1 MNDTAHRQERD
12 HSGATAPDRTD
23 VAAYAPISARRA
35 ISDLQV
41 LLDIAEHRDPGFS
54 DERLEDLGFVLEGG
68 DPLADQAERL
78 IDARPWGIQATVTFA
93 VVLEPA
99 APQRSLC
106 LECDVDLLD
115 PDELR
120 RFLGRGGYEVR
131 RVFYRYSWS
140 DPAEVEL
147 SGADRQ
153 IAERFAARVV
163 SELGS

>member
-1 MNDTAHRQERD
+1 MNDTADTQE
-12 HSGATAPDRTD
+12 SGLTGDTAPERTD
-23 VAAYAPISARRA
+23 ARGYAPISARRA

-41 LLDIAEHRDPGFS
+41 LLDIADHCDPGFS
-54 DERLEDLGFVLEGG
+54 GRRLEDLGFVLEGG

-99 APQRSLC
+99 APQRSLR
-106 LECDVDLLD
+106 LECDPDLLD
-115 PDELR
+115 LGELR
-120 RFLGRGGYEVR
+120 RFPGRGGHEVR

-140 DPAEVEL
+140 DSAEVEL

-163 SELGS
+163 PELAP